1 MLNYQTLVYVHILL
15 MVFWLGTDIGVFIAG
30 LQFMNAKLPL
40 EQRRAAIGVG
50 MIIDRYPR
58 VCFAA
63 MLPVGAQLA
72 WLRGSLLISTHAMV
86 ILWLACIVW
95 MAAVVAAMVL
105 AGTPRAAP
113 WQRIERVFQVAGVI
127 LIGGW
132 GVALLASDPAV
143 PGWLA
148 GKMIAFGLI
157 CLFAMLLEH
166 AFRPVLA
173 AFTAISATGSTNVL
187 ETQLRRGMYW
197 TYLWVLAIYAG
208 VLVAGFLGTV
218 KP

>member
-1 MLNYQTLVYVHILL
+1 MPSLQACASACSRSCCAPLVKNARRRFHSSGRPRDRTTAERRMLNYQTLVYVHILL

-127 LIGGW
+127 LIG
-132 GVALLASDPAV
+132 
-143 PGWLA
+143 
-148 GKMIAFGLI
+148 
-157 CLFAMLLEH
+157 
-166 AFRPVLA
+166 
-173 AFTAISATGSTNVL
+173 
-187 ETQLRRGMYW
+187 
-197 TYLWVLAIYAG
+197 
-208 VLVAGFLGTV
+208 
-218 KP
+218 